1 MKIQAIELRRISL
14 PLVRPFRTSQF
25 TEYQRNLLIVQLH
38 TDVGLG
44 WSECSADDEPV
55 YWSEY
60 QDGAIDV
67 ISKILGPALLRAG
80 DLTPALVAEILAPY
94 KGHRTSKCA
103 LEAAVLD
110 AWCRN
115 AGISLADHLGAVRPS
130 VPVGVSVAIE
140 DTVDELLARV
150 DAYLADGYGR
160 IKLKIEPGRDIDM
173 VRAVRRHVGDDVVLQ
188 VDGNGAYSLAD
199 AQHLMRLDEFGLT
212 LVEQPLAFDDLRSHA
227 ALAGMMRTP
236 ICLDE
241 SIVSLRS
248 AADAIAL
255 GACRIINIKPCRV
268 GGYLESRRIHDLC
281 LGNDVPVWCGGMLE
295 SGLGRAANLALAAL
309 PGFTM
314 PGDISATARYF
325 SEDITRP
332 FVLTGSTMQVP
343 TGPGLGVQPDLD
355 MLVRVTNWQK
365 TIRLDDGGDGAT
377 EGHAGPR

>member
-1 MKIQAIELRRISL
+1 MKVQAIELRRIQL
-14 PLVRPFRTSQF
+14 ALVTPFRTSQY
-25 TEYQRNLLIVQLH
+25 TEYDRNLLIVQLH
-38 TDVGLG
+38 TDIGTG

-67 ISKILGPALLRAG
+67 IAKILGPALLRAD
-80 DLTPALVAEILAPY
+80 DLTPALVAEVLAPY
-94 KGHRTSKCA
+94 KGHRTAKCA

-110 AWCRN
+110 AWCRQ
-115 AGISLADHLGAVRPS
+115 AGISLADHLGAVRRA

-140 DTVDELLARV
+140 DTIEALLARV
-150 DAYLADGYGR
+150 DRYLEDGYGR
-160 IKLKIEPGRDIDM
+160 IKLKIQPGRDVDV
-173 VRAVRRHVGDDVVLQ
+173 VRAVRQHVGDDVVLQ

-199 AQHLMRLDEFGLT
+199 ARHLVRLDDFGLS
-212 LVEQPLAFDDLRSHA
+212 LLEQPLAFDDLRSHA
-227 ALAGMMRTP
+227 ALAAMMRTP

-255 GACRIINIKPCRV
+255 GACRIINIKPSRV

-281 LGNDVPVWCGGMLE
+281 LGNDIPVWCGGMLE

-314 PGDISATARYF
+314 PGDISATDRYF
-325 SEDITRP
+325 AEDITRP
-332 FVLTGSTMQVP
+332 FVLQGSSIAVP
-343 TGPGLGVQPDLD
+343 TGPGLGVEPDLD
-355 MLVRVTNWQK
+355 TLTRLTNWQT
-365 TIRLDDGGDGAT
+365 TIRA
-377 EGHAGPR
+377 APAS

>member
-14 PLVRPFRTSQF
+14 PLVTPFRTSQF
-25 TEYQRNLLIVQLH
+25 TEYERHLLIVAVH
-38 TDVGLG
+38 TDIGVG

-67 ISKILGPALLRAG
+67 ISKILGPALMRA
-80 DLTPALVAEILAPY
+80 DDITPALVAEILAPY
-94 KGHRTSKCA
+94 KGHHTAKCA

-110 AWCRN
+110 IWCRH
-115 AGISLADHLGAVRPS
+115 AGISLADLLGAVRTA

-140 DTVDELLARV
+140 DTVDDLLSRV
-150 DAYLADGYGR
+150 DGYLEDGYGR
-160 IKLKIEPGRDIDM
+160 IKLKIEPGRDVDM
-173 VRAVRRHVGDDVVLQ
+173 VRAVRRHVGDDVLLQ

-199 AQHLMRLDEFGLT
+199 VQHLARLDEFGLS
-212 LVEQPLAFDDLRSHA
+212 LIEQPLAFDDLRSHA
-227 ALAGMMRTP
+227 VLAGLMRTP

-241 SIVSLRS
+241 SIVSLRA

-314 PGDISATARYF
+314 PGDISATDRYF
-325 SEDITRP
+325 TEDITRP
-332 FVLTGSTMQVP
+332 FQLSGSSIEVP
-343 TGPGLGVQPDLD
+343 AGPGIGVQPDQEVLSR
-355 MLVRVTNWQK
+355 LTNWQS
-365 TIRLDDGGDGAT
+365 TIRPAD
-377 EGHAGPR
+377 R